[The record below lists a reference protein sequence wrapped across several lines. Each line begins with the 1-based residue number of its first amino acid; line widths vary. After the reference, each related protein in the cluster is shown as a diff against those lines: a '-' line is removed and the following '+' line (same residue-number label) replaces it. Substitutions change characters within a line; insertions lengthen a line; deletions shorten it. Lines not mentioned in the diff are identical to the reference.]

1 MKLNMESEFLPKN
14 PNCRSKLMIFI
25 NEMFFFAIFEI
36 QAQVKTGAEGY
47 RKGDIYSLGVILWEL
62 LRRQSLAN
70 YLGVKEES
78 EVRRTILQGY
88 NNNIT
93 GHTSS
98 SSKVETS
105 ISQILFWPRALALLS
120 EETYIQSSEGSKAG
134 WATQLGQI
142 RDCIADSL
150 RFEPD
155 ARPDI
160 KSVRQR
166 LRPLHKGM

>member
-1 MKLNMESEFLPKN
+1 MYKSTIKKLFNNLFRKSIFL
-14 PNCRSKLMIFI
+14 
-25 NEMFFFAIFEI
+25 
-36 QAQVKTGAEGY
+36 QAQIKTGAEGY

-70 YLGVKEES
+70 YLGLKEES
-78 EVRRTILQGY
+78 EVRKTICQGY
-88 NNNIT
+88 LAHT
-93 GHTSS
+93 LKETSS
-98 SSKVETS
+98 QV
-105 ISQILFWPRALALLS
+105 LFWPRALALLS

-134 WATQLGQI
+134 WATQIGQI

-155 ARPDI
+155 LRPDI
-160 KSVRQR
+160 KSVRHR